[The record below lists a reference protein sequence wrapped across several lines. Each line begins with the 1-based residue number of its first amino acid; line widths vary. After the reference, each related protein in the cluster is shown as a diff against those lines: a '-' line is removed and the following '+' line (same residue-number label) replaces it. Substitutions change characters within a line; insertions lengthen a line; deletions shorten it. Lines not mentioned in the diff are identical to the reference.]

1 MPNYNLEKTHL
12 VELWN
17 ADLDLLFEFC
27 LLHVTDYFEVIAEIW
42 QFVRCTKFFI
52 SQVKL
57 RHQIFAGE
65 GISKLWGREAFYF
78 NLYDNIV
85 RKGIRP

>member
-1 MPNYNLEKTHL
+1 MPNHNLEKTHE

-42 QFVRCTKFFI
+42 QFVIDAQNFSF
-52 SQVKL
+52 
-57 RHQIFAGE
+57 
-65 GISKLWGREAFYF
+65 
-78 NLYDNIV
+78 
-85 RKGIRP
+85 RKWN